1 MWNEIRPLRILS
13 IGMVTLIIIVVV
25 VIAVN
30 IIIMIF
36 IASTIFISRRITIGG
51 TQRYFLHC
59 LALGVLFE
67 KCLELGECM
76 SLIQNNVF
84 LPPRFNT
91 ILLDSSISI
100 QAH

>member
-1 MWNEIRPLRILS
+1 MWNEIRPLHILS
-13 IGMVTLIIIVVV
+13 IGMVTLIIIVIV
-25 VIAVN
+25 VITVN

-36 IASTIFISRRITIGG
+36 IASTIFISQRITIGG
-51 TQRYFLHC
+51 TQHC

-84 LPPRFNT
+84 LPPRFDT